1 MYELLDITIA
11 APYLGAGKDGLE
23 GEVSFKEWNAVTML
37 ASAVLIGGWL
47 LLDLAAH
54 RAPDASV
61 AAVAQKLL
69 WAGLWMI
76 LINIAAA
83 IGTAVVGSIVTRKEF
98 KDEAADERDRAV
110 YARSLR
116 NAYFV
121 VSVGGIVTLFT
132 LALGYDPTVAA
143 YAVFFGGTAAGAAGA
158 ISQLV
163 YYRIG

>member
-1 MYELLDITIA
+1 MYEKLDIPISP
-11 APYLGAGKDGLE
+11 PYLWPAIDPE
-23 GEVSFKEWNAVTML
+23 GGMSFKQWNAVMML
-37 ASAVLIGGWL
+37 ATAVLISGWL
-47 LLDLAAH
+47 LYDLTAHPVPAAG
-54 RAPDASV
+54 V

-83 IGTAVVGSIVTRKEF
+83 IGTAIVGSIVTRKEF
-98 KDEAADERDRAV
+98 KDEAADERDRAI

-121 VSVGGIVTLFT
+121 VSVGGIVTLFA

-143 YAVFFGGTAAGAAGA
+143 YAVFFGGAAAGAAGA